1 MKKIIAN
8 WKETSKH
15 FQTATQIPDRLQYIT
30 LALILAVIAIVRIL
44 MINTPSLTWTAWKEI
59 DYLYISQ
66 NFLQN
71 GFNFFQPE
79 VSWPAEP
86 PHVTE
91 MELPL
96 VPYMTAMLYAVFGV
110 QEYSA
115 RAVTLIA
122 FILMIIYVF
131 RLAKRELGALVGL
144 LAALAAGIIP
154 LYHPFGRFLFT
165 EPMMIAMS
173 VVSLYY
179 TAEWV
184 DYERRRDWFL
194 AWLSISLTFSLKL
207 ESLYLLLPIGWI
219 AYRKY
224 RFHFRNYLR
233 FASLILLSLILPI
246 LWYAYAYYLES
257 VGAHLFGI
265 FRGHDKSQT
274 LTMLTDLRW
283 YRTMAGRVINGILGG
298 LYGLLL
304 FGLGL
309 TGALIFRKAG
319 LFFAYLIAI
328 GIYFILVAEGNVDA
342 PYRQMSMIPVASVF
356 IGLGAQYIVIAILSL
371 LRTIG
376 RSIEIQKRHQIML
389 LVASL
394 IIVSLLP
401 VQRYDNII
409 DKDGP
414 VHWDRWELGEEIKKI
429 TDKSSK
435 LIVVGEY
442 SKHVGGYDLSPV
454 LYYYTG
460 LQGWSLTPEAWTLDR
475 IQALRERGATHLVF
489 VLPYGY
495 PYDFIYLPEESNESF
510 IQQVR
515 STYPLLFENQD
526 QLVFDL
532 R

>member
-1 MKKIIAN
+1 MNKLLAS
-8 WKETSKH
+8 WKETSKQ
-15 FQTATQIPDRLQYIT
+15 FQSATLISVRLQYTI
-30 LALILAVIAIVRIL
+30 LVLIVVAIAIIRLI
-44 MINTPSLTWTAWKEI
+44 MMSTPSLTWTAWKEI

-71 GFNFFQPE
+71 GFNILQPE
-79 VSWPAEP
+79 VSWPAEL

-96 VPYMTAMLYAVFGV
+96 VPYVTAVLYAIFGV
-110 QEYSA
+110 HEYTA
-115 RAVTLIA
+115 RAVTFIA

-131 RLAKRELGALVGL
+131 KLAKRELGPFVGL

-184 DYERRRDWFL
+184 DHERRRDWFL
-194 AWLSISLTFSLKL
+194 AWLSLSLTFALKL
-207 ESLYLLLPIGWI
+207 ESFYLLLPIGWI

-224 RFHFRNYLR
+224 RFDFKNYLR
-233 FASLILLSLILPI
+233 FVSLIILSLILPI

-257 VGAHLFGI
+257 IGAHLFGI

-298 LYGLLL
+298 LYGFLL

-309 TGALIFRKAG
+309 TGALILRKAG
-319 LFFAYLIAI
+319 LFFAYLFAI
-328 GIYFILVAEGNVDA
+328 SVYFILVAEGNVDA

-356 IGLGAQYIVIAILSL
+356 IGLGAQYLVIAIISL
-371 LRTIG
+371 LRAIG
-376 RSIEIQKRHQIML
+376 RSIEIQKSNQITI
-389 LVASL
+389 LVVSL

-409 DKDGP
+409 DKDSP
-414 VHWDRWELGEEIKKI
+414 VHWDRWELGEEIKNFA
-429 TDKSSK
+429 DESSK

-460 LQGWSLTPEAWTLDR
+460 LKGWSLTPEAWTLDR
-475 IQALRERGATHLVF
+475 IQELREKGATHLVF